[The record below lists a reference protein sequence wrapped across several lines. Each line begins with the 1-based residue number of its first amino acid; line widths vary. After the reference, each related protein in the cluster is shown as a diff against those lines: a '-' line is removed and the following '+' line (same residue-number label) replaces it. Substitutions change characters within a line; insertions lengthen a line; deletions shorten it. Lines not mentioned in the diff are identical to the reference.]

1 MHEFSEKIRQAL
13 NAKGANIPKMW
24 GWVVKTSSRSYL
36 NVRAAANRLGKNVD
50 DIIADPT
57 LKGTD
62 INYNK
67 NFTAWKDFIMQ
78 GLRWR

>member
-1 MHEFSEKIRQAL
+1 MEKHSELTRQAL
-13 NAKGANIPKMW
+13 NARGANIPKMW
-24 GWVVKTSSRSYL
+24 GYVVRQSHDQF

-67 NFTAWKDFIMQ
+67 NFTAWKNLCNAI
-78 GLRWR
+78 LRWR